1 VKTGYLQ
8 FDPIGNG
15 EGNACFFIRSSQTL
29 PVQSA
34 WILYGVDM
42 FKTVALSLIA
52 SVLLGAC
59 NGATQKPVSTP
70 DDTPNGI
77 TGDLPVAVINKLELA
92 QTHVIPPEGK
102 SWTGQKFAP
111 YNLHLVGNRE
121 ALVLLDFDSV
131 AVKDPMLEVFVAG
144 QKVGQVALNASS
156 SLPPTEAN
164 GAAYS
169 GTAFWVKLERAWVR
183 PGLSLSLRGSNTALS
198 VARAVRVGAPSEF
211 SMLTLPFYL
220 FGLNETVLPLS
231 RTATAD
237 QATRDEYFAKHPFA
251 SLSIKNHAAQKIVW
265 PYIVVGPRQGR
276 AAQKVG
282 YAEQQGDA
290 YATMSAVLD
299 TLNAMREANG
309 DGPINRQYYA
319 PLLMANQA
327 GKYSSPG
334 GGLGGNHAGTGDY
347 DYSGIFIHEAGHA
360 FGMPHANDGF
370 LNGTFPYV
378 GGSLKGS
385 AWGFDQNKNR
395 FLAPFVPSTAQT
407 FKNCA
412 TSSFPMGRQL
422 DDQNRCIKQDSMQ
435 SGAGDQALGDK
446 YTMFSDFN
454 ASVVQQYLEGST
466 SIKDGKHEYAGG
478 RVMPDPA
485 SSTGY
490 SRWDSIDSNFVPV
503 PRTTVLKGLYGLDG
517 GLPITRDVP
526 VRTIIMTVN
535 IDGITDS
542 NGDGKLG
549 YADTIKYNA
558 ATTQIYDPV
567 TFTGN
572 LRRLIDPTDATQ
584 RASIVPDTGE
594 NPWFCKNAG
603 CDYSLKVTF
612 ADSTEQFVVLQKG
625 FRGWFDANI
634 PAEAANPISGS
645 SYRVWGVNISA
656 AKAIQK
662 LEVLETPEVWKG
674 LPALPKVVASRMVN

>member
-1 VKTGYLQ
+1 
-8 FDPIGNG
+8 
-15 EGNACFFIRSSQTL
+15 
-29 PVQSA
+29 
-34 WILYGVDM
+34 M
-42 FKTVALSLIA
+42 FKTVVLSLVA
-52 SVLLGAC
+52 SVLFGAC
-59 NGATQKPVSTP
+59 NGPTQKPVLTP
-70 DDTPNGI
+70 DGTPNGI
-77 TGDLPVAVINKLELA
+77 SGDLPVAVINKLELA

-102 SWTGQKFAP
+102 SWTGQKFEP

-131 AVKDPMLEVFVAG
+131 AVKDALLEVFVAG
-144 QKVGQVALNASS
+144 RKVGQVALNAPS

-164 GAAYS
+164 GVAYS
-169 GTAFWVKLERAWVR
+169 GTAFWAKLEQAWVK
-183 PGLSLSLRGSNTALS
+183 PGLSLSLRGSNTGLS
-198 VARAVRVGAPSEF
+198 VARVVKVGAPSEF

-220 FGLNETVLPLS
+220 FGLNETVIPLS
-231 RTATAD
+231 QTATAD

-251 SLSIKNHAAQKIVW
+251 ALSIKNHAAQKIVW
-265 PYIVVGPRQGR
+265 PYIVVEPRQGR
-276 AAQKVG
+276 AAQKVE

-290 YATMSAVLD
+290 YATMSAVLNS
-299 TLNAMREANG
+299 LNAMREANG

-334 GGLGGNHAGTGDY
+334 GGLGGNHVGTGNY

-412 TSSFPMGRQL
+412 TSAFPMGRQF

-435 SGAGDQALGDK
+435 SGAGDQVLGDK

-478 RVMPDPA
+478 RVMPDPT

-490 SRWDSIDSNFVPV
+490 SRWDSIDSSFVPV
-503 PRTTVLKGLYGLDG
+503 PRLTVAKGLYGLDG
-517 GLPITRDVP
+517 GLPSIRDVP
-526 VRTIIMTVN
+526 VRTIIMTAN
-535 IDGITDS
+535 IDGISDL
-542 NGDGKLG
+542 NADGKLG
-549 YADTIKYNA
+549 YADTIRYNPV
-558 ATTQIYDPV
+558 TTQIYDPV

-572 LRRLIDPTDATQ
+572 LRRLIDPTDAVQ

-612 ADSTEQFVVLQKG
+612 VDNSEQFVVLQKG

-645 SYRVWGVNISA
+645 SFRVWGVNISA

-662 LEVLETPEVWKG
+662 LELLETPEVWKG
-674 LPALPKVVASRMVN
+674 LPTVPKVLASRTVN